1 LLARAIA
8 LIAAGIGLSRRRGW
22 ARWATIA
29 LLMANLV
36 ADIPDFIHGDLAV
49 LPFVVLIAALIAGL
63 CLPTG
68 RGYFS
73 RWGRAR
79 PTAGGS

>member
-1 LLARAIA
+1 MLAFA
-8 LIAAGIGLSRRRGW
+8 LIAAGIGLSQHRGW
-22 ARWATIA
+22 ARWATII
-29 LLMANLV
+29 LLTVNFV
-36 ADIPDFIHGDLAV
+36 PDLAV
-49 LPFVVLIAALIAGL
+49 LPFAVLIAALIAGL
-63 CLPTG
+63 CLPAG